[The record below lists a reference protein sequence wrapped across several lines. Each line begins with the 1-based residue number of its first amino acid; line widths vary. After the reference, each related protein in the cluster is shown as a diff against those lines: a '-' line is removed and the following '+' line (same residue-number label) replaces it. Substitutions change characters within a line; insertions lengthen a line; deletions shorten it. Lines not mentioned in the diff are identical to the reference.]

1 MGKQSTISRIVNKDV
16 TVLGEIEYDYKLLM
30 QLLKVNKGSRLYA
43 RAHELKYFVDERRD
57 LNLELELRR
66 IVIEQIIH

>member
-1 MGKQSTISRIVNKDV
+1 MGKQSIVNRVIQKDV
-16 TVLGEIEYDYKLLM
+16 TVLGELEYDYKLLM
-30 QLLKVNKGSRLYA
+30 QLLRAPKSSRLYA

-66 IVIEQIIH
+66 IVIEEIIH